1 MNTAI
6 LVASSTLALILIVVL
21 VREVRL
27 RRALQRL
34 LSRLLAY
41 WKNPH
46 GDNSPDRSRSPRP
59 DRGDT

>member
-6 LVASSTLALILIVVL
+6 LLASSTLALILIVAL

-34 LSRLLAY
+34 LTRLLAY
-41 WKNPH
+41 WRNPH
-46 GDNSPDRSRSPRP
+46 GENPPDRPRSPRP
-59 DRGDT
+59 DRSDT